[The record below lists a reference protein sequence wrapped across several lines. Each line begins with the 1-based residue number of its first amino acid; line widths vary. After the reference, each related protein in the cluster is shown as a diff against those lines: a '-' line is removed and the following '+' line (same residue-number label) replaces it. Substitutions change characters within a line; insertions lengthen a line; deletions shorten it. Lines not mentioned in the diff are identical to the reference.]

1 MINTIEQFGRNAGF
15 VWNVLSEYGPLPI
28 DEIVNKT
35 HLRLYEVEIA
45 IGWLAREDN
54 ISYHQ
59 GLYSISST
67 NLTTSIGSNAG
78 ILWHVLDECGKSTIQ
93 DMLKQSHLPTQ
104 EIYKAIGWLAREE
117 KLAINLG

>member
-1 MINTIEQFGRNAGF
+1 MINTIEQFGRNAGC

-67 NLTTSIGSNAG
+67 NLTTSIGPNAG
-78 ILWHVLDECGKSTIQ
+78 TLWHVLDECGTSTIQ
-93 DMLKQSHLPTQ
+93 DMSNQSHLPTQ
-104 EIYKAIGWLAREE
+104 EIYKAIGWLSREE
-117 KLAINLG
+117 KLSINL

>member
-15 VWNVLSEYGPLPI
+15 VWNVLSKEGPLPI
-28 DEIVNKT
+28 DRILDKT

-45 IGWLAREDN
+45 IGWLAREDK

-59 GLYSISST
+59 GHYSISST